1 MFFFSL
7 LCCNLI
13 GQQILQIMEVI
24 DVMYINKIY
33 QIEFKLWVKTKKN
46 KHYIRVDIRICVLVF
61 GIRLYES
68 IQTQSF

>member
-46 KHYIRVDIRICVLVF
+46 KEIKLRKR
-61 GIRLYES
+61 
-68 IQTQSF
+68 SFL